1 MTGSKSGRRA
11 RPERAFQNNNGL
23 YDPDSDEKELFKA
36 KQYNGTTMCWNVN
49 TVEVRRTE
57 KFYSERVRT
66 YWIITEL
73 KYKQEKHL
81 KMFKV

>member
-11 RPERAFQNNNGL
+11 RPERAFQI

-57 KFYSERVRT
+57 KFYSKRVRT

-73 KYKQEKHL
+73 KYKREKHL

>member
-57 KFYSERVRT
+57 KFYSE
-66 YWIITEL
+66 
-73 KYKQEKHL
+73 
-81 KMFKV
+81 